1 VELRM
6 SEWTAKRA
14 ASEPAAQDSS
24 FLLPPAVASTEH
36 VMFKDPVRKKIVCAK
51 CGLPWPCQ
59 TKVDEILAK
68 IKRDK
73 LEAQ

>member
-1 VELRM
+1 M
-6 SEWTAKRA
+6 SKWAAKRA
-14 ASEPAAQDSS
+14 A
-24 FLLPPAVASTEH
+24 VASEH
-36 VMFKDPVRKKIVCAK
+36 VMFKDSERRKIVCAK